1 MKSRYLSRIVLTS
14 LLVAP
19 TILLAGSVMKM
30 AVSYISPFPH
40 EGEEV
45 PLKGL
50 VYHGE
55 KIKVSSVRLE
65 VGSEEGA
72 DPVRSEWTF
81 TGSNSKAQNQ
91 RVNLTCSLLD
101 ENDKSIGVGR
111 KTIFLK
117 AGTDEQKDTLKM
129 KVRLKVWE
137 AAKRGNRVKI
147 QADFAT
153 LR

>member
-1 MKSRYLSRIVLTS
+1 MESRYLSRIVLITF
-14 LLVAP
+14 LVTP

-30 AVSYISPFPH
+30 TVSYVNPFPN
-40 EGEEV
+40 EGAEV
-45 PLKGL
+45 PLEGL
-50 VYHGE
+50 VYAE
-55 KIKVSSVRLE
+55 KMRVSSVRLE
-65 VGSEEGA
+65 VVSEEGA

-91 RVNLTCSLLD
+91 RVNLTCTLLD
-101 ENDKSIGVGR
+101 ENDKPIAVGR

-129 KVRLKVWE
+129 KVKLKAWE
-137 AAKRGNRVKI
+137 ASKKSNRVKI

>member
-1 MKSRYLSRIVLTS
+1 MESRYLSRIALIS
-14 LLVAP
+14 FLAAP
-19 TILLAGSVMKM
+19 TFLAAGTVMKM
-30 AVSYISPFPH
+30 AVFYVSPFPD

-45 PLKGL
+45 LLKGR
-50 VYHGE
+50 VYDQE
-55 KIKVSSVRLE
+55 RRRVSSVRLD
-65 VGSEEGA
+65 VGSEEET

-81 TGSNSKAQNQ
+81 TGSNSSGQNQ
-91 RVNLTCSLLD
+91 RVNLTCTLLD
-101 ENDKSIGVGR
+101 ENDKPIASGR

-117 AGTDEQKDTLKM
+117 AGTEEQKETLKM

-137 AAKRGNRVKI
+137 AAKKGNRVKI